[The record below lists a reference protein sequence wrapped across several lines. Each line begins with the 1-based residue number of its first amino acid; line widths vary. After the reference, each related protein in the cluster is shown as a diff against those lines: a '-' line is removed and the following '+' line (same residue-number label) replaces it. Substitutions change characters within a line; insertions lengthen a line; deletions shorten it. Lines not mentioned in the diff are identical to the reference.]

1 MSTMQA
7 ATADWA
13 EFAPPQPP
21 AQVRALALAI
31 VAHVLLLG
39 ALAWGVNWRQTD
51 VTLTVEAELWS
62 AVPQQAA
69 PRLDPTPAPPPPAQA
84 VPAPEPAVK
93 PAPPPQPPPPDLAQR
108 DADIALARQKQ
119 EAEALAAKQ
128 KLELEQKRRQKLEA
142 DQKEAEKRALEHKR
156 LAQEKL
162 DRERQKKV
170 ADDKKAADK
179 KLAQEA
185 QRREAA
191 RLEARKQEEDAR
203 AEREIKAQREA
214 NLRRMAGLAG
224 ATGGETSTGA
234 ALRASAPSASYAG
247 KVAARVK
254 PNIVF
259 TEDIAGNP
267 TAEIE
272 VRTSPDGSI
281 LSRKLTKSSGS
292 KAWDD
297 AVIKAIDKT
306 DKLPLDTDGRV
317 PSALVISFRPKD

>member
-1 MSTMQA
+1 MQA

-21 AQVRALALAI
+21 AQLRALALAI

-39 ALAWGVNWRQTD
+39 ALAWGVNWRQND
-51 VTLTVEAELWS
+51 ATLTVEAELWS

-69 PRLDPTPAPPPPAQA
+69 PRLDPILPLP
-84 VPAPEPAVK
+84 PEPAPAPVVK
-93 PAPPPQPPPPDLAQR
+93 PAPPPPPPDLVQR

-128 KLELEQKRRQKLEA
+128 KLEMEQKRRLKLEA
-142 DQKEAEKRALEHKR
+142 DQKAAQKRALEEKR

-162 DRERQKKV
+162 DKDRLKQA
-170 ADDKKAADK
+170 ADDKKAAEK
-179 KLAQEA
+179 KVAQEA

-191 RLEARKQEEDAR
+191 KLEARKQEEDAR
-203 AEREIKAQREA
+203 ADRELKAQREA

-224 ATGGETSTGA
+224 ATGGETSTGTA
-234 ALRASAPSASYAG
+234 QRSSAPSASYAG

-259 TEDIAGNP
+259 TDDMAGNP
-267 TAEIE
+267 AAEVE

-281 LSRKLTKSSGS
+281 LSRKLVKSSGV
-292 KAWDD
+292 KAWDE

>member
-1 MSTMQA
+1 MQA

-84 VPAPEPAVK
+84 
-93 PAPPPQPPPPDLAQR
+93 
-108 DADIALARQKQ
+108 
-119 EAEALAAKQ
+119 LAAKQ
-128 KLELEQKRRQKLEA
+128 KLELEHKRRLKLEA
-142 DQKEAEKRALEHKR
+142 DQKEAEKRALEQKR

-162 DRERQKKV
+162 DKERQKKV
-170 ADDKKAADK
+170 ADDKKATEK

-185 QRREAA
+185 QRRDAA
-191 RLEARKQEEDAR
+191 ILEAQKREEDAR
-203 AEREIKAQREA
+203 AEKELKAQREA

-234 ALRASAPSASYAG
+234 ALHASAPSASYAG
-247 KVAARVK
+247 KVAATVK
-254 PNIVF
+254 RNIVF
-259 TEDIAGNP
+259 TEDLAGNP
-267 TAEIE
+267 TAEVE

-306 DKLPLDTDGRV
+306 DKLPRDTDGRV